1 VLHVSSYHKMHE
13 HKHSQDSACFRYHC
27 AQHSKRQHEAKKSEN
42 HDKHQDKEAMSSF
55 RCEGWLSIS
64 LSDSDNVA
72 IVKINHRDAHVPY
85 WSIDIPS
92 DVKDFIYENPELMP
106 KQVRATVKVQLGVIL
121 YLYTWI
127 DE

>member
-1 VLHVSSYHKMHE
+1 
-13 HKHSQDSACFRYHC
+13 
-27 AQHSKRQHEAKKSEN
+27 
-42 HDKHQDKEAMSSF
+42 MSSF